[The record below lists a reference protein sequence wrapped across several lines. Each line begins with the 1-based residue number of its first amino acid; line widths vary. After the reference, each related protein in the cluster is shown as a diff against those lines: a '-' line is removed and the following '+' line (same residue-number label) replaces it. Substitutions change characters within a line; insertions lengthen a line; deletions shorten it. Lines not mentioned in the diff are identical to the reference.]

1 MEQNKKAKIDA
12 VIMEKI
18 ITAAVIL
25 PLDGNLVQ
33 TRMNSL
39 ISFFLPSDN
48 LNFLNITKKYY
59 FKYLNKDEFQKVFDL
74 AQALCFRKK
83 TSFETQQKINNFSTL
98 LNNISDN
105 AKFEEI
111 YKVFSIQYIGLILI
125 VSRYK
130 SLILTLSNSRHGKT
144 GSPYTD

>member
-1 MEQNKKAKIDA
+1 MTELVIKMEQNKKEKIDA

-25 PLDGNLVQ
+25 PLDGNLVH

-59 FKYLNKDEFQKVFDL
+59 FKYLNKEGFQTGTCKEF
-74 AQALCFRKK
+74 
-83 TSFETQQKINNFSTL
+83 
-98 LNNISDN
+98 
-105 AKFEEI
+105 
-111 YKVFSIQYIGLILI
+111 LI
-125 VSRYK
+125 
-130 SLILTLSNSRHGKT
+130 
-144 GSPYTD
+144 

>member
-1 MEQNKKAKIDA
+1 MKELVIEMEQNKKTKIDA

-25 PLDGNLVQ
+25 PLDGNLVH

-59 FKYLNKDEFQKVFDL
+59 FKYLNKEGFQKVFH
-74 AQALCFRKK
+74 
-83 TSFETQQKINNFSTL
+83 
-98 LNNISDN
+98 
-105 AKFEEI
+105 
-111 YKVFSIQYIGLILI
+111 KVSA
-125 VSRYK
+125 
-130 SLILTLSNSRHGKT
+130 
-144 GSPYTD
+144 

>member
-25 PLDGNLVQ
+25 PLDGNLVH

-59 FKYLNKDEFQKVFDL
+59 FKYLNKEGFQL
-74 AQALCFRKK
+74 GTSKK
-83 TSFETQQKINNFSTL
+83 FFIRSQPKEENYFQFETQQKINNFSTL
-98 LNNISDN
+98 LNNITDN

-125 VSRYK
+125 CKTVS
-130 SLILTLSNSRHGKT
+130 STLT
-144 GSPYTD
+144 

>member
-1 MEQNKKAKIDA
+1 MKELVIKMEQNKKAKIDA

-25 PLDGNLVQ
+25 PLDGNLVH

-59 FKYLNKDEFQKVFDL
+59 FKYLNKEGFQKVFDL

-83 TSFETQQKINNFSTL
+83 TSFETQQKM
-98 LNNISDN
+98 NI
-105 AKFEEI
+105 
-111 YKVFSIQYIGLILI
+111 
-125 VSRYK
+125 R
-130 SLILTLSNSRHGKT
+130 
-144 GSPYTD
+144 